1 MKKTIS
7 VTALKSLVNE
17 AYEQVKSAK
26 EGANADYIPYL
37 ASVPSDLFGIAV
49 SLPNGEVIEV
59 GDTEY
64 VFGIESISKV
74 HTAILVLRQSGPEKL
89 LEKIGAD
96 ATGLPFNS
104 IFAILLENDHPSTP
118 LVNSGAITA
127 CSMVDPVGNSDAKW
141 KAITDN
147 MTDLCGSP
155 LVLQDELYQSETAT
169 NFNNKSIAW
178 LLKNYGRIYDDPDMS
193 LDLYTR
199 QCSMGVTAKQL
210 AIAGCTIANYGLNPV
225 TKQQVFD
232 RSLSAKIVTL
242 IAAVGFYQHTG
253 DWLYTSGI
261 PAKTGVG
268 GGVMGVLP
276 GGFGIAAFAP
286 PLDDA
291 GNSVKAQLAIKYMTQ
306 KLGVNVYSGDSIE
319 ITA

>member
-1 MKKTIS
+1 MKKN
-7 VTALKSLVNE
+7 LSLGTLRSIVAE
-17 AYEQVKSAK
+17 VYEQVK
-26 EGANADYIPYL
+26 ETGGGANADYIPYL
-37 ASVPSDLFGIAV
+37 AQVPSDLFGVAV
-49 SLPNGEVIEV
+49 CLPDGTMIEA
-59 GDTEY
+59 GDTDY

-74 HTAILVLRQSGPEKL
+74 HTAVLVLRQSGPEAL

-104 IFAILLENDHPSTP
+104 IMAILLENDHPSTP
-118 LVNSGAITA
+118 LVNSGAISA
-127 CSMVDPVGNSDAKW
+127 CSMVAPVGNSDAKW
-141 KAITDN
+141 KAIEEN
-147 MTDLCGSP
+147 MADLCGSP
-155 LVLQDELYQSETAT
+155 LVLLEELYRSETAT

-178 LLKNYGRIYDDPDMS
+178 LLKNYNRIYDDPDLS

-199 QCSMGVTAKQL
+199 QCSMGVTARQL
-210 AIAGCTIANYGLNPV
+210 AVAGCTLANYGLNPA
-225 TKQQVFD
+225 TGKQVFD
-232 RSLSAKIVTL
+232 RALAPKITAM
-242 IAAVGFYQHTG
+242 IAAVGFYEHTG
-253 DWLYTSGI
+253 DWMYTSGI

-291 GNSVKAQLAIKYMTQ
+291 GNSVKAQQAIRSIARR
-306 KLGVNVYSGDSIE
+306 LGVNVYSGDSIE